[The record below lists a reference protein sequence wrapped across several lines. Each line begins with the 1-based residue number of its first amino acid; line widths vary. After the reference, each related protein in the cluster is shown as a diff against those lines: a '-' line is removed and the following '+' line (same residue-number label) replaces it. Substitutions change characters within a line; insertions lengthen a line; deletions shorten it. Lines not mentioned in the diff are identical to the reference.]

1 MATMPLTEIEK
12 QDLKRLK
19 ELNIIQSRQLEIY
32 RETLDEIR
40 VLIENAQDFGKVTQN
55 AIDRKYGKTAE

>member
-12 QDLKRLK
+12 EDLKRLK

>member
-12 QDLKRLK
+12 EELKRLK

-40 VLIENAQDFGKVTQN
+40 VLIESAQDFGKVTQN
-55 AIDRKYGKTAE
+55 AIDRKYRKTAE

>member
-12 QDLKRLK
+12 EDLKRLK
-19 ELNIIQSRQLEIY
+19 ELNIIQGRQLEIY

>member
-12 QDLKRLK
+12 EDLKRLK

-55 AIDRKYGKTAE
+55 AINRKYGKTAE

>member
-1 MATMPLTEIEK
+1 MATMPLTEIERE
-12 QDLKRLK
+12 DLKRLK

-40 VLIENAQDFGKVTQN
+40 VLIENAQDFGKVSQK

>member
-12 QDLKRLK
+12 EELKRLK
-19 ELNIIQSRQLEIY
+19 ELNIIQGRQLEIY

-55 AIDRKYGKTAE
+55 AINRKYGKTAE